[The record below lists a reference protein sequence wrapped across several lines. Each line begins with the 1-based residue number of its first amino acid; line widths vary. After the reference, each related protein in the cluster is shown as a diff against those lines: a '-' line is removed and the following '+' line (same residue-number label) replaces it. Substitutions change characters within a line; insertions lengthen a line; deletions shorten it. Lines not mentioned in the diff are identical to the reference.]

1 MSVSVTILFQPL
13 VKTLGHKTVNY
24 DWSNEVKMIT
34 FYLITGFGCKEDLM
48 PENESF
54 MTKNCDNL

>member
-1 MSVSVTILFQPL
+1 
-13 VKTLGHKTVNY
+13 
-24 DWSNEVKMIT
+24 MIT